1 MIVLALLAIPRVL
14 AAMRAVLR
22 NDAPLVAGL
31 AIAPASVGGGPAIYS
46 EGSVPDGAEMPFLT
60 IGPFTEADDST
71 MGSGRKWGSTLTTP
85 VKLVTTSPDVAVNYT
100 TVDRVVA
107 LLHGTA
113 LTVADYSQGMCLLEV
128 VVDSYQE
135 KLAGVVYRHY
145 PVMFT
150 IKVGQPR

>member
-14 AAMRAVLR
+14 AALR
-22 NDAPLVAGL
+22 TILLNDAQLVAGL
-31 AIAPASVGGGPAIYS
+31 ATAPAAVGGGPAIYT
-46 EGSVPDGAEMPFLT
+46 EGAVPDNAAMPFLT

-71 MGSGRKWGSTLTTP
+71 MGSGRKWGSSLTTP
-85 VKLVTTSPDVAVNYT
+85 VKLVTTSSDVGVNYA

-113 LTVADYSQGMCLLEV
+113 LAVADYSHCMCLLEV

-135 KLAGVVYRHY
+135 KFAGIVYRHY